1 MANGRNR
8 AGRGDEVKAE
18 DDVRGDKGSDYDQ
31 EISVLK
37 PPEEDHPNIPGID

>member
-1 MANGRNR
+1 MAGSNDVANGRDR
-8 AGRGDEVKAE
+8 TGRVDEVKAE

-37 PPEEDHPNIPGID
+37 PP